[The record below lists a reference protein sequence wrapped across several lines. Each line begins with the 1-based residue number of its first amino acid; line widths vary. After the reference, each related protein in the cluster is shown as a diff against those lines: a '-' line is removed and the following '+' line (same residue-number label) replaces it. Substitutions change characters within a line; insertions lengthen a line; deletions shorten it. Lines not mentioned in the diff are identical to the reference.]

1 MRFFRAL
8 RALVVALDVCDG
20 NLQEGSMR
28 ADANVSVR
36 KRGAPLGTRV
46 EMKNINSPRFL
57 HDAVVDEA
65 RRQVAI
71 IERGGAVTQETRL
84 WDADK
89 GESRPMRSKED
100 APDYR
105 FMPDPDLPVVI
116 VDDERLAR
124 ARAAMPELPAARRR
138 RYVGTLGLTSAQ
150 AAVIVDDADTA
161 AYFDAAVAAS
171 SPAMAKSVANWLL
184 NEVIGL
190 QDGLARATPVQLA
203 RLVTLVEDGAIA
215 GKSGKEVLRILTTDD
230 NVDVVVDARGL
241 RLRQGTDA
249 DAAILAVVKDVLAK
263 NPAQVAQVKS
273 GKDKI
278 KGFLVGQC
286 LKQLAGAADPKK
298 VQDLVDQE
306 LALL

>member
-1 MRFFRAL
+1 
-8 RALVVALDVCDG
+8 
-20 NLQEGSMR
+20 
-28 ADANVSVR
+28 
-36 KRGAPLGTRV
+36 
-46 EMKNINSPRFL
+46 
-57 HDAVVDEA
+57 
-65 RRQVAI
+65 
-71 IERGGAVTQETRL
+71 
-84 WDADK
+84 
-89 GESRPMRSKED
+89 MRSKED

-124 ARAAMPELPAARRR
+124 ARAALPELPGARRR
-138 RYVGTLGLTSAQ
+138 RYIARGISSAQ

-171 SPAMAKSVANWLL
+171 SPAIARSVANWLL
-184 NEVIGL
+184 NELIGL
-190 QDGLARATPVQLA
+190 QDGLARATPAQLA

-215 GKSGKEVLRILTTDD
+215 GKSGKEVLRALEAGGA
-230 NVDVVVDARGL
+230 VDAVDAVVDARGL
-241 RLRQGTDA
+241 RLQQGTDA